1 MKASEILE
9 SECKRLFKR
18 KKKYNLEKNPK
29 HIKTSLEI
37 LQDLKYEG
45 QKRMVAGDEEDE
57 AVNVGDCCELLDER
71 LARFD
76 EFVRKLKEELTI
88 ASDRKEAEARRKE
101 DLIQEERLRRR
112 MEEGLKIEEMKM
124 EMKKRIF
131 SLVGMKL

>member
-18 KKKYNLEKNPK
+18 KKKYNLEKNLK

-57 AVNVGDCCELLDER
+57 AVNVGDCCELLGER

>member
-18 KKKYNLEKNPK
+18 KKKYNLEKNLK

>member
-18 KKKYNLEKNPK
+18 KKKYNLEKNLK

-131 SLVGMKL
+131 SLVGVKL

>member
-18 KKKYNLEKNPK
+18 KKKYNLEKNLK

-112 MEEGLKIEEMKM
+112 MEKGLKIEEMKM

-131 SLVGMKL
+131 SLVGVKL

>member
-18 KKKYNLEKNPK
+18 KKKYNLEKNLK

-71 LARFD
+71 LGRFD

-131 SLVGMKL
+131 SLLGMKL